1 MLQKHKTYSLL
12 DRLISQSGL
21 KYNYIADEMGIS
33 RAQLYKMRVNPIVM
47 GIDHM
52 ESLARILGCSFSDIY
67 SVRKKFRKE
76 VDKNAT
82 RNKKMTSVLWTSSS
96 QVPKR

>member
-1 MLQKHKTYSLL
+1 MLQNQKTYNLL

-21 KYNYIADEMGIS
+21 KYNYIADKMGIS
-33 RAQLYKMRVNPIVM
+33 RAQLYNMRVNPIVM

-52 ESLARILGCSFSDIY
+52 ESLAKILGCNFSDIY
-67 SVRKKFRKE
+67 SIRKKFRKE
-76 VDKNAT
+76 FDKNA
-82 RNKKMTSVLWTSSS
+82 RNDKKMTSVLWTSSS